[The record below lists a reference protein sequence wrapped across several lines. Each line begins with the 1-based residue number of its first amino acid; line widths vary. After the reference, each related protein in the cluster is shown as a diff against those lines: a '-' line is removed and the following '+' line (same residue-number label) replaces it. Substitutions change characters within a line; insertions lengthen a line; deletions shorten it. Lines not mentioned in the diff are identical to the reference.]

1 MIGLGKFAEAVE
13 LAERAVA
20 QNPLAEN
27 APGFAATLARAQAA
41 QPSPPATVPSQTKV
55 RDPIYTSLEA
65 GDHATAA
72 AKLSDP
78 SWRVRCAALRATRFR
93 FASENQ
99 IEVTPRARAAAIA
112 VLADTA
118 GTMDKDALLARCLV
132 LQIREEAYFPRDPV
146 PLLGDRMTRDAFYQ
160 EFRARGGVVLGES
173 APPPAAFVDR
183 TVMPGGKVS
192 RTSDYVALLRDLA
205 ALAPKEA
212 LAQFDLDDA
221 GYMEVARAW
230 AQAMVA
236 DPTLARTIAAGLAK
250 R

>member
-1 MIGLGKFAEAVE
+1 
-13 LAERAVA
+13 
-20 QNPLAEN
+20 
-27 APGFAATLARAQAA
+27 
-41 QPSPPATVPSQTKV
+41 
-55 RDPIYTSLEA
+55 
-65 GDHATAA
+65 
-72 AKLSDP
+72 
-78 SWRVRCAALRATRFR
+78 
-93 FASENQ
+93 
-99 IEVTPRARAAAIA
+99 

-118 GTMDKDALLARCLV
+118 GTMDREALLARCLA
-132 LQIREEAYFPRDPV
+132 LQIREEAYFPCDRV